1 MGNTNHKQTG
11 TQPHLQ
17 VSNLQLAIDG
27 NPVLCGVDFQI
38 NQGEIVCLLGPSG
51 CGKTSVLR
59 LIGGF
64 ITPDIGT
71 VVVRGK
77 QISSPTQVL
86 APEKRHISMV
96 FQDYALFPHMTVSE
110 NIRFGLQK
118 LSKTAQQEKCQS
130 LLSLTRLEHLSERY
144 PHELSGGQQQ
154 RVALARSLAVSPD
167 VLLLDEPFSGLDT
180 ELRRDLSLRV
190 RELLKSQNIT
200 TIMVTHDQEEAFA
213 VGDQIGVMSEGKLH
227 QWAAPYDLYHKPA
240 DRFVADFVGR
250 GIFIPGITED
260 AAVDT
265 EMGKLTGQPNRTLPP
280 GESVQV
286 LLRPDDIVL
295 DKKQGRES
303 IISDKHFMG
312 TNTLYQLL
320 LPSGH
325 HIECNLPS
333 HEDFAIGSSLWVKV
347 EADHL
352 ILFD

>member
-1 MGNTNHKQTG
+1 MGNLTG
-11 TQPHLQ
+11 NQEVNQPHLEVQ
-17 VSNLQLAIDG
+17 NLQLAIGG
-27 NPVLCGVDFQI
+27 NPVLCGLDFQI
-38 NQGEIVCLLGPSG
+38 QQGEIVCLLGPSG

-64 ITPDIGT
+64 MTPDVGT
-71 VVVRGK
+71 VLMQGK
-77 QISSPTQVL
+77 EISSPSKVL

-96 FQDYALFPHMTVSE
+96 FQDYALFPHLTVSE
-110 NIRFGLQK
+110 NIRFGLHK
-118 LSKTAQQEKCQS
+118 LAKAAQLEKCQS
-130 LLSLTRLEHLSERY
+130 LLTLMRLEHLSKRY
-144 PHELSGGQQQ
+144 PHQLSGGQQQ
-154 RVALARSLAVSPD
+154 RVALARSLAVSPQ
-167 VLLLDEPFSGLDT
+167 VLLMDEPFSGLDT
-180 ELRRDLSLRV
+180 ELRRDLSLKV

-213 VGDQIGVMSEGKLH
+213 VGDHIGVMSEGKLH

-260 AAVDT
+260 SAVDT
-265 EMGKLTGQPNRTLPP
+265 ELGKLTGQPNRILPP

-295 DKKQGRES
+295 DRKTGRETV
-303 IISDKHFMG
+303 ISNKHFMG
-312 TNTLYQLL
+312 TNTLYQLQ

-325 HIECNLPS
+325 LIECNLPS
-333 HEDFAIGSSLWVKV
+333 HEDFAIGSTLWVKV